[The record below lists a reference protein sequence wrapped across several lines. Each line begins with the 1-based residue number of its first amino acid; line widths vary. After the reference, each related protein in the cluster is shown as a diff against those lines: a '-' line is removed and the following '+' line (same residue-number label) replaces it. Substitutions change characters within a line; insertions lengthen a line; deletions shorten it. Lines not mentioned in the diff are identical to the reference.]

1 MNPNLDDLS
10 EGWYDE
16 ELLKG
21 LGPESI
27 LKQVQHMVQG
37 DKR

>member
-21 LGPESI
+21 LDPESSS
-27 LKQVQHMVQG
+27 G
-37 DKR
+37 